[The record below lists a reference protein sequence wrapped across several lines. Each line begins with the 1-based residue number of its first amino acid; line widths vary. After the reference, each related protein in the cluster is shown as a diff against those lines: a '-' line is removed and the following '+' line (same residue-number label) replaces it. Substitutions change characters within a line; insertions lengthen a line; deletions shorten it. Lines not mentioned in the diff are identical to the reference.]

1 MKTLRSYIARNLAS
15 FVALIVGLV
24 VMNVLVFGLFFF
36 NAIAGEARGA
46 SPTSLLD
53 SVEGASDASGV
64 SAEAEKELRSRGV
77 WAMFVGADGDC
88 AWSVD
93 LPEEV
98 PRHYSLQDVARF
110 SKGYI
115 ADYPVFVR
123 TTGDGLL
130 VLGYPQDSFMKI
142 TGNYIPAW
150 TARALPAFA
159 AAMAVLDMACLFLVS
174 WLSKRRILSGLEPIA
189 DAVEAL
195 GTGKAVGPLPKGAL
209 ASLSESVARAS
220 ELIARQNEARADWI
234 AGISHDIRTPLTLI
248 MGNAQRIVQDG
259 STAPETADRAAVISA
274 QSAKINGLVNDLNL
288 ASRLEYDAQPLH
300 MTQSRLT
307 EIVRKTAADAINA
320 SKGKDLSIEIEAD
333 GEAEGVTVECD
344 EHLLG
349 RAMGNVIQNSIVHN
363 PQGCQVCINLSATD
377 TDALIIIED
386 DGVGMA
392 ASELQAL
399 SERQKHSSRMDG
411 SLDLRHGLG
420 LQIASRVVRAHGGK
434 ISFSSAA
441 GGGFKTTIKFPLR

>member
-1 MKTLRSYIARNLAS
+1 
-15 FVALIVGLV
+15 
-24 VMNVLVFGLFFF
+24 
-36 NAIAGEARGA
+36 
-46 SPTSLLD
+46 
-53 SVEGASDASGV
+53 
-64 SAEAEKELRSRGV
+64 
-77 WAMFVGADGDC
+77 
-88 AWSVD
+88 
-93 LPEEV
+93 
-98 PRHYSLQDVARF
+98 
-110 SKGYI
+110 
-115 ADYPVFVR
+115 
-123 TTGDGLL
+123 
-130 VLGYPQDSFMKI
+130 
-142 TGNYIPAW
+142 
-150 TARALPAFA
+150 
-159 AAMAVLDMACLFLVS
+159 
-174 WLSKRRILSGLEPIA
+174 
-189 DAVEAL
+189 
-195 GTGKAVGPLPKGAL
+195 
-209 ASLSESVARAS
+209 
-220 ELIARQNEARADWI
+220 
-234 AGISHDIRTPLTLI
+234 

-259 STAPETADRAAVISA
+259 FTAPETADRAVVISA

-300 MTQSRLT
+300 MAQSRLT
-307 EIVRKTAADAINA
+307 EVVRKTAADAINA
-320 SKGKDLSIEIEAD
+320 SKGKDFSIEIEAD

-363 PQGCQVCINLSATD
+363 PQSCQVCINLSATD

-441 GGGFKTTIKFPLR
+441 GGGFKTTIKLPLR

>member
-36 NAIAGEARGA
+36 NAIASEARGA

-53 SVEGASDASGV
+53 SVEDASDASGV
-64 SAEAEKELRSRGV
+64 SAEAEGELRSRGV

-150 TARALPAFA
+150 AARALPPFA
-159 AAMAVLDMACLFLVS
+159 AAMAILDMACLFLAF

-195 GTGKAVGPLPKGAL
+195 GTGKAVGPLPKGAF
-209 ASLSESVARAS
+209 ASLSESIARAS
-220 ELIARQNEARADWI
+220 ELISRQNEARADWI

-248 MGNAQRIVQDG
+248 MGNAQRIVQDD
-259 STAPETADRAAVISA
+259 STVPATADRAAVISA

-288 ASRLEYDAQPLH
+288 VSRLEYDVQPLH
-300 MTQSRLT
+300 MAQSRLT
-307 EIVRKTAADAINA
+307 EVVRKTAADAINA
-320 SKGKDLSIEIEAD
+320 SKGKDFSIEVKAD
-333 GEAEGVTVECD
+333 EEAEGATVECD

-363 PQGCQVCINLSATD
+363 PQGCQVFINLSATD

-399 SERQKHSSRMDG
+399 SERQKCSSRMDE

-420 LQIASRVVRAHGGK
+420 LQIASRVVKAHGGK

-441 GGGFKTTIKFPLR
+441 GGGFKTTIKLPLR